1 MPLEM
6 TQRAETTP
14 NVSLRPKTLFAAICS
29 TTVLHSCPGVAPP
42 SFQRDVNLKAETC
55 ELAICVHNRTVGG
68 ATCELLQAD
77 SINLSRVKSRFVRR
91 NSPSCAR
98 WLKGRRHSEFCDY

>member
-77 SINLSRVKSRFVRR
+77 SINYLASSPDLSGGFNGSTQHYLEV
-91 NSPSCAR
+91 
-98 WLKGRRHSEFCDY
+98 